1 MRNNTTVIGINIC
14 VDYGGEGWYVFKVE
28 KRDLPID
35 CIYKYIWR
43 LHARNRKSAISGF
56 TQIFISMKY
65 IMIYVDI
72 FGYPNNS
79 SYIQVWKIN

>member
-35 CIYKYIWR
+35 CIYKYICGY
-43 LHARNRKSAISGF
+43 NVENCNPQISDLI
-56 TQIFISMKY
+56 QIFASIKY